1 MGKKGGRGNRG
12 NQGRPNAGGNASGGL
27 SAEDVKLLELAKQA
41 RKDNEV
47 DLTEMRLAFEQELME
62 DIEKKRQEQE
72 AALEQEMAARK
83 DTYEDELKESHK
95 ELVSEIEALG
105 KQKEQI
111 IQDVTDLEKKKG
123 ALEDACQRMKSDA
136 EEEAAR
142 VKENAKKEAD
152 RITSEATAQADKTVE
167 DAKARAEKEAQDTLD
182 TIKRREAEAATKADE
197 LDEKESDLEMREM
210 ALTSKERRIKKQA
223 EIYDTANPDAVA
235 ALERQLKQ
243 RAEQLAM
250 VQEEF
255 ERAQTELTKIRIEK
269 IHREGISPEELQREN
284 ELLIARVEELENKC
298 NRYTDY
304 ELAEMQRALDQEA
317 SYLTQ
322 IKNLS
327 SELSSRKT
335 ELQRLNN
342 SILEYEQLRSQ
353 MDLLRTLNEHLR
365 SELDNTKRMLES
377 NVGEICPA
385 LTSIDIEEASDSGKS
400 YSTYQER
407 KGNKNDDRLKTLADV
422 VQHIREYAASRQK
435 PLFYSDK
442 DLRAFLA
449 GMAASPMSILQGMS
463 GTGKT
468 SLPKIFCEAL
478 LGEISVV
485 PVESSWRDR
494 NELLGYYNDFSK
506 KFTAKEFTCDLYRA
520 GCDRYQD
527 TICFIVLDEMNLSR
541 VEYYFA
547 DFLSVLEDKPE
558 NWKIRLVDTDMRQ
571 LPTEITA
578 DVIEELEKDK
588 SAKSKELLDIV
599 KKLYPNEKL
608 SEDEK
613 TSVSASE
620 KMRLIAYLSN
630 RQKWVD
636 TPVNCRIGGPQ
647 NLIDG
652 NTIRIPENVWFVGTA
667 NRDESTFE
675 ITDKVYDRAQVLN
688 FNSRASGEKLEKDVP
703 RIFLTY
709 RELKAMFRKAE
720 TNKKIEFRAENYA
733 LLQEIENV
741 LKNYFRISY
750 GNRIQDQMNIFVP
763 VYVAA
768 GITDASKPEEIMA
781 LINEAIDYQLTNK
794 VLRKLEYED
803 INKDAAEKLRKIFE
817 RNRLIHATD
826 FLNWKTRGDDV

>member
-1 MGKKGGRGNRG
+1 MA
-12 NQGRPNAGGNASGGL
+12 GRPKGKNKQKNQV
-27 SAEDVKLLELAKQA
+27 SAEDLMLLEQAKQA
-41 RKDNEV
+41 RKNMEL
-47 DLTEMRLAFEQELME
+47 DLDELRKAFEQEIDE
-62 DIEKKRQEQE
+62 DIEKKRKEQE
-72 AALEQEMAARK
+72 AALEKELSARR
-83 DTYEDELKESHK
+83 DSFEDELKEEHK
-95 ELVSEIEALG
+95 TLVSEIASLEN
-105 KQKEQI
+105 QKATI
-111 IQDVTDLEKKKG
+111 TKDVENLKKEKS
-123 ALEDACQRMKSDA
+123 ALETTCQGLKTDA
-136 EEEAAR
+136 EEKAAHIKDEA
-142 VKENAKKEAD
+142 EKEAV
-152 RITSEATAQADKTVE
+152 RISSEASAQADKIIE
-167 DAKARAEKEAQDTLD
+167 EAKSQAEKEAQDTLD
-182 TIKRREAEAATKADE
+182 AIRRREEEVATKADE
-197 LDEKESDLEMREM
+197 LDDKESDLEIREM

-235 ALERQLKQ
+235 SLERQLKQ

-250 VQEEF
+250 VQEEY
-255 ERAQTELTKIRIEK
+255 EKAQTELTKIRIEK

-284 ELLIARVEELENKC
+284 ELLLARVEELENKC

-407 KGNKNDDRLKTLADV
+407 KGNKNGERLKTLADV

-520 GCDRYQD
+520 GCERYQD

-558 NWKIRLVDTDMRQ
+558 NWRIRLVDTDMRQ

-588 SAKSKELLDIV
+588 SAKGKELLSIV
-599 KKLYPNEKL
+599 KKLYPNEKI

-613 TSVSASE
+613 ASVSASG
-620 KMRLIAYLSN
+620 KMQLIAYLSN

-652 NTIRIPENVWFVGTA
+652 NTIQIPENVWFVGTA

-709 RELKAMFRKAE
+709 KELKAMFRKAE

-750 GNRIQDQMNIFVP
+750 GNRIQDQMNTFVP

-768 GITDASKPEEIMA
+768 GMTDASKPEEITA

>member
-1 MGKKGGRGNRG
+1 MAGRKPNKTKKRVLT
-12 NQGRPNAGGNASGGL
+12 AD
-27 SAEDVKLLELAKQA
+27 EEKLLEQAKQA
-41 RKDNEV
+41 QKDMELDLEELRKILESDIE
-47 DLTEMRLAFEQELME
+47 EK
-62 DIEKKRQEQE
+62 IEKKRDEKEKELEKEIE
-72 AALEQEMAARK
+72 ARRVSF
-83 DTYEDELKESHK
+83 EDELKAEHR
-95 ELVSEIEALG
+95 ELVAEIDVLRTQQEEISREVSDLEIKKNELESAG
-105 KQKEQI
+105 QKITENAEKSAEQI
-111 IQDVTDLEKKKG
+111 IADAEKKAG
-123 ALEDACQRMKSDA
+123 EISDA
-136 EEEAAR
+136 A
-142 VKENAKKEAD
+142 N
-152 RITSEATAQADKTVE
+152 SEAEKTVTE
-167 DAKARAEKEAQDTLD
+167 ARTRAEKAAQDTLEAV
-182 TIKRREAEAATKADE
+182 KQREQKTAEKEEA
-197 LDEKESDLEMREM
+197 LDDKESDLEAREIV
-210 ALTSKERRIKKQA
+210 LRSKEQRIKKQA
-223 EIYDTANPDAVA
+223 EVYETANPDAVA
-235 ALERQLKQ
+235 TLERQLKQ

-250 VQEEF
+250 VQEEY
-255 ERAQTELTKIRIEK
+255 EKAQTDLNRIRIEQ

-284 ELLIARVEELENKC
+284 EQLIARVEELQNKC

-304 ELAEMQRALDQEA
+304 ELSEMQRAFEQE
-317 SYLTQ
+317 STYLTQ

-327 SELSSRKT
+327 SELSSRKA
-335 ELQRLNN
+335 ELERLNN
-342 SILEYEQLRSQ
+342 SILEYEQLRAQ

-385 LTSIDIEEASDSGKS
+385 LTNIDIEEAADSGQS
-400 YSTYQER
+400 FLNYQER
-407 KGNKNDDRLKTLADV
+407 QANKNTDQLNTLSDV
-422 VQHIREYAASRQK
+422 VRHVKEYAASRDK

-520 GCDRYQD
+520 GCKRYRD

-547 DFLSVLEDKPE
+547 DFLSVLEDKAD

-571 LPTEITA
+571 LPTEITE
-578 DVIEELEKDK
+578 DIVKELEKSK
-588 SAKSKELLDIV
+588 AAKSKELLNIV
-599 KKLYPNEKL
+599 SRLYPDGKL
-608 SEDEK
+608 SED
-613 TSVSASE
+613 TSTSLSASD
-620 KMRLIAYLSN
+620 KMKLIAYLSD
-630 RQKWVD
+630 RQKKID
-636 TPVNCRIGGPQ
+636 TPANCRVGGPQ
-647 NLIDG
+647 NLIGG
-652 NTIRIPENVWFVGTA
+652 NTIQIPENIWFIGTA

-688 FNSRASGEKLEKDVP
+688 FNSRASGTRKEEDVP
-703 RIFLTY
+703 RIYLTY
-709 RELKAMFRKAE
+709 SELTAMFRKAKC
-720 TNKKIEFRAENYA
+720 NKEIEFRAEDNPM
-733 LLQEIENV
+733 LQEIENI

-763 VYVAA
+763 VYVDA
-768 GITDASKPEEIMA
+768 GMTVSSKPENIKA

-803 INKDAAEKLRKIFE
+803 MNRDAAEKLRKIFE
-817 RNRLIHATD
+817 RNKLTLATE
-826 FLNWKTRGDDV
+826 FLNWKTRGDE